1 MPKKIVEG
9 AEVPL
14 EELDTSWESGVS
26 TPLEK
31 KVEELTPAPEQPKE
45 SSKGKTKATV
55 HLILKDTLLVVDEKG
70 SGLIIPITEKN
81 KNVKIGDT
89 VLL

>member
-1 MPKKIVEG
+1 MPKKIIEEVE
-9 AEVPL
+9 PL
-14 EELDTSWESGVS
+14 GEFDTSWEDKGVI
-26 TPLEK
+26 PLEK
-31 KVEELTPAPEQPKE
+31 KVEEVIPAPEQPKE

-55 HLILKDTLLVVDEKG
+55 RLILKDTLLVVDEKG
-70 SGLIIPITEKN
+70 SGLIIPLTEKN